1 MVGAQQIGYR
11 RAISRARRRTSQHT
25 LRISVQPN
33 SESIAIVLEGRVAG
47 PWAEELSRTWAE
59 VAPTVGT
66 RTVSLDLCNTTYAD
80 AAGIAA
86 LRQIYGTT
94 AAQIVTSSP
103 WTQYLAE
110 EITRINPTTTEEE
123 L

>member
-1 MVGAQQIGYR
+1 M
-11 RAISRARRRTSQHT
+11 

-33 SESIAIVLEGRVAG
+33 SDSIAIILEGRVAG

-59 VAPTVGT
+59 VEPTIGT
-66 RTVSLDLCNTTYAD
+66 RKISLDLCNTTYAD
-80 AAGIAA
+80 VAGISI
-86 LRQIYGTT
+86 LRRIYGIT

-110 EITRINPTTTEEE
+110 EITRVNAIKNEEE